1 MINEFCRGLDPGFP
15 DNIAIEHEIENILHD
30 HWLNFDYKIN
40 SDHTIDVIGDVVF
53 PQFASFLREFPLQ
66 FGKVGGNF
74 NISALENLTSLKGAP
89 VWVGGI
95 FNCSF
100 TKITS
105 LEYVP
110 ESAGVLVFDNN
121 ISSLAT
127 GNRNCKFNH
136 VHMLMINSNPQNRL
150 PREII
155 NNKEYFRLILKYQN
169 YFDVWD
175 DNGAFNARGFDM
187 LIAEIKEG
195 LK

>member
-1 MINEFCRGLDPGFP
+1 MDLDSGFP
-15 DNIAIEHEIENILHD
+15 YDFIEKDRIETIVSD
-30 HWLNFDYKIN
+30 HWLNFDYRIN

-53 PQFASFLREFPLQ
+53 PDFASFLTELPLR
-66 FGKVGGNF
+66 FNYVSGNF
-74 NISALENLTSLKGAP
+74 DCSRLVNLSSLKGSP
-89 VWVGGI
+89 VHVHGT
-95 FNCSF
+95 FNCAF

-136 VHMLMINSNPQNRL
+136 VHMLMINSNPQNSL
-150 PREII
+150 SREII
-155 NNKEYFRLILKYQN
+155 NNKEYFPLILKYQN